1 MLSTRHEY
9 LNERAIS
16 SELFAQFWLERDEKE
31 IARLYMNRA
40 RHEYQIWGAAGKVKH
55 LDDTYSGLIDRPLIS
70 HSKSPSSRITS
81 TTASGYSP
89 GNIDTLSVMKASQA
103 IAGEIELDELLK
115 KLMNILL
122 ENAGAESGYL
132 LLKLEDQLVVEA
144 EKRTV
149 AGKVKLLRSLPV
161 DRAHM
166 PRSIIRFVE
175 RTQEALFLD
184 NASESDF
191 FSDDEY
197 IRKQK
202 TKSVMCMPIIHQNKL
217 VAMLYAENNLA
228 FGVFTPQRQETLSI
242 ITSQASVSL
251 ENSLLYNAL
260 KKAEEKWRTLIR
272 TSKEGFIELNNEA
285 YILDVNPEM
294 CKILGMSRNQII
306 GRNLLSTVDQVNADI
321 FKKELILRKEGK
333 RSTYEVTF
341 TRPDSSQVHCLI
353 KASPVFDGMSQIGS
367 FAMVTDITQRK
378 SAEEEIRML
387 NDELEIRVQQR
398 TAELERSLDTLKKT
412 QKHLV
417 ESEKMVS
424 LGRLVAG
431 VAHEV
436 NTPVGVSVTA
446 ASYLN
451 EKTKELYGRLHADS
465 ISSKDVEK
473 YLTTAR
479 EASDLILLNLK
490 RASDLIS
497 SFKQVAVDQSAEDK
511 RKFNVKNYIDELL
524 LSIRPKYKKTKHS
537 IAVQCPGDLE
547 INSYPGAFAQ
557 IMTNLIMNSL
567 IHGFEHIEDGHIS
580 IDVSADENQ
589 IQMLYRDDGKGM
601 DQDTVQKIFDP
612 FFTTKRSHGGTGLG
626 MHLVYNLVTQT
637 MGGIIECYSAKEKGV
652 EFRISFPFP
661 K

>member
-1 MLSTRHEY
+1 
-9 LNERAIS
+9 
-16 SELFAQFWLERDEKE
+16 
-31 IARLYMNRA
+31 
-40 RHEYQIWGAAGKVKH
+40 
-55 LDDTYSGLIDRPLIS
+55 
-70 HSKSPSSRITS
+70 
-81 TTASGYSP
+81 
-89 GNIDTLSVMKASQA
+89 
-103 IAGEIELDELLK
+103 
-115 KLMNILL
+115 
-122 ENAGAESGYL
+122 
-132 LLKLEDQLVVEA
+132 
-144 EKRTV
+144 
-149 AGKVKLLRSLPV
+149 
-161 DRAHM
+161 
-166 PRSIIRFVE
+166 
-175 RTQEALFLD
+175 
-184 NASESDF
+184 
-191 FSDDEY
+191 
-197 IRKQK
+197 
-202 TKSVMCMPIIHQNKL
+202 
-217 VAMLYAENNLA
+217 
-228 FGVFTPQRQETLSI
+228 
-242 ITSQASVSL
+242 
-251 ENSLLYNAL
+251 
-260 KKAEEKWRTLIR
+260 
-272 TSKEGFIELNNEA
+272 
-285 YILDVNPEM
+285 
-294 CKILGMSRNQII
+294 
-306 GRNLLSTVDQVNADI
+306 VNADI

-601 DQDTVQKIFDP
+601 DQETVQKIFDP